1 MESFIIAVC
10 CLLFILVITI
20 VFYTKQKIK
29 KLENV
34 AFSRLLILSIL
45 GLILQILSYLLI
57 KNFSDFHDSFYYIIL
72 LRFIFCDYI
81 LWEIFFVYY
90 IIIISFSLNDKE
102 NENNKIVKYLF
113 LIGFLIL
120 FLILVLP
127 IYITNM
133 NGLYYPTGAAMI
145 FLILGVIYGIFII
158 FVCVIRNIKHI
169 INIKYLPLLF
179 YIIFGSLAIMWQIS
193 NPMLLLVTP
202 IESYIL
208 FLMYFTIENPDL
220 KMLEEVTRIKEITE
234 KTNEDKSSFL
244 YHVTDEMNLVLN
256 NVKTKLNNI
265 NKMNDISEIK
275 HSLKEIDAI
284 VDNSKKRVNATI
296 NISEMDSKELK
307 VINNTYNI
315 VNLLN
320 EIVAYNRNKIKN
332 NIDFRYD
339 ISNTIPDMLYGD
351 SIKVKQII
359 NSVIDNSIKNT
370 SEGFIELRVSCIVKY
385 DICRL
390 IISVE
395 DSGTGID
402 LVKQNKILSDNSELN
417 VNEIKGKDDLIVN
430 LKIVNKLI
438 NMIGGT
444 LSMESLNNNG
454 TIVNITLDQKIV
466 QSDGSTLDE
475 KLETY
480 NKYMSDKKI
489 IGVISEN
496 KDNVKVI
503 KQIGKKNNYKVESF
517 EMTKTCLDKVR
528 DGEAFD
534 TIVIDEDMDKI
545 DARSFLDKVRKVD
558 SFKGK
563 VFVITKKKNIQLK
576 KELKDY
582 GFDAI
587 LIEPLNKKDV
597 EVNFK

>member
-1 MESFIIAVC
+1 MTNKTLLIIFS
-10 CLLFILVITI
+10 LIYMFGLNFLY
-20 VFYTKQKIK
+20 FSK
-29 KLENV
+29 
-34 AFSRLLILSIL
+34 SRLKNKENKVYKIMLIVNII
-45 GLILQILSYLLI
+45 GLILQLLCDYVSFKYDIVPKIISTIIYKSYLVYFIVFVNLMLLYLIILVFNKYERLLIKCDTVITFIESWIVCMAPYSLYRNVKTKTYYTYGLAINISFIFSAIVCIFMFVVLIVNHKKISKTKSIPIYLLI
-57 KNFSDFHDSFYYIIL
+57 FSGLISATIQHTYPDILIIT
-72 LRFIFCDYI
+72 
-81 LWEIFFVYY
+81 
-90 IIIISFSLNDKE
+90 S
-102 NENNKIVKYLF
+102 
-113 LIGFLIL
+113 
-120 FLILVLP
+120 
-127 IYITNM
+127 M
-133 NGLYYPTGAAMI
+133 
-145 FLILGVIYGIFII
+145 
-158 FVCVIRNIKHI
+158 
-169 INIKYLPLLF
+169 
-179 YIIFGSLAIMWQIS
+179 
-193 NPMLLLVTP
+193 
-202 IESYIL
+202 ESCIC

-275 HSLKEIDAI
+275 NSLKEIDAI

-528 DGEAFD
+528 DGKAFD
-534 TIVIDEDMDKI
+534 AIVIDEDMDKI
-545 DARSFLDKVRKVD
+545 DARSFLDKIRKVD
-558 SFKGK
+558 GFKGK

-587 LIEPLNKKDV
+587 LIEPLDKKDV

>member
-1 MESFIIAVC
+1 MTNKTLLIIFS
-10 CLLFILVITI
+10 LIYMFGLIFLY
-20 VFYTKQKIK
+20 FSK
-29 KLENV
+29 
-34 AFSRLLILSIL
+34 SRLKNKENKVYKIMLIVNII
-45 GLILQILSYLLI
+45 GLILQLLCDYVSFKYDIVPKMISTIIYKSYLVYFIVFVNLMLLYLIILVFKKYEKLLIKCDIVITFVESWIVCVAPYSLYRNVKTKTYYTYGLAINISFIFSAIVCIFMFVVLIVNHKKISKTKSIPIYLLI
-57 KNFSDFHDSFYYIIL
+57 FSGLISAAIQHSYPDILIIT
-72 LRFIFCDYI
+72 
-81 LWEIFFVYY
+81 
-90 IIIISFSLNDKE
+90 S
-102 NENNKIVKYLF
+102 
-113 LIGFLIL
+113 
-120 FLILVLP
+120 
-127 IYITNM
+127 M
-133 NGLYYPTGAAMI
+133 
-145 FLILGVIYGIFII
+145 
-158 FVCVIRNIKHI
+158 
-169 INIKYLPLLF
+169 
-179 YIIFGSLAIMWQIS
+179 
-193 NPMLLLVTP
+193 
-202 IESYIL
+202 ESCIC

-220 KMLEEVTRIKEITE
+220 KMLEEVTRIIEITE

-265 NKMNDISEIK
+265 NKMTDISEIK

-320 EIVAYNRNKIKN
+320 GIVAYNRNKIKN
-332 NIDFRYD
+332 NLDFRHD

-395 DSGTGID
+395 DSGSGID

-475 KLETY
+475 KLDTY
-480 NKYMSDKKI
+480 NKYISDKKN

-517 EMTKTCLDKVR
+517 DMTKTCLDKVR
-528 DGEAFD
+528 DGEVFD
-534 TIVIDEDMDKI
+534 AIVIDEDMDKI

-576 KELKDY
+576 KELKEY

>member
-1 MESFIIAVC
+1 MFGLNFLYFS
-10 CLLFILVITI
+10 
-20 VFYTKQKIK
+20 K
-29 KLENV
+29 
-34 AFSRLLILSIL
+34 SRLKNKENKVYKIMLIVNVI
-45 GLILQILSYLLI
+45 GLILQLLCDYVSFKYDIVPKIISAIIYKSYLIYFIVFVNLMLLYLIILVFNKYEKLLIRCDTVITFIESWIVCIAPYSLYRNVVTKTYYTYGLAINLSFIFSAIVCIIMFIVLIVNRKKISKTKSVPIYLLI
-57 KNFSDFHDSFYYIIL
+57 FSGLISAAIQHTYPDILIIT
-72 LRFIFCDYI
+72 
-81 LWEIFFVYY
+81 
-90 IIIISFSLNDKE
+90 S
-102 NENNKIVKYLF
+102 
-113 LIGFLIL
+113 
-120 FLILVLP
+120 
-127 IYITNM
+127 M
-133 NGLYYPTGAAMI
+133 
-145 FLILGVIYGIFII
+145 
-158 FVCVIRNIKHI
+158 
-169 INIKYLPLLF
+169 
-179 YIIFGSLAIMWQIS
+179 
-193 NPMLLLVTP
+193 
-202 IESYIL
+202 ESCIC

-265 NKMNDISEIK
+265 NKMDDISEIK

-402 LVKQNKILSDNSELN
+402 LVKQNKLLRDNSDLD
-417 VNEIKGKDDLIVN
+417 VNEIKGKDNLIVN
-430 LKIVNKLI
+430 LKTVNKLI
-438 NMIGGT
+438 NIIGGT
-444 LSMESLNNNG
+444 LSIESLNNNG
-454 TIVNITLDQKIV
+454 TTINITLDQKIV
-466 QSDGSTLDE
+466 QRDGSTLDE
-475 KLETY
+475 KLDTY

-503 KQIGKKNNYKVESF
+503 KQIGKKKDYIVEAF
-517 EMTKTCLDKVR
+517 EMTKTCLDKIR
-528 DGEAFD
+528 DGETFD

-545 DARSFLDKVRKVD
+545 DARSFLDKVRKVE

-563 VFVITKKKNIQLK
+563 VFVITKKKSIQLK

-597 EVNFK
+597 DVNFK

>member
-1 MESFIIAVC
+1 MTNKTLLIIFS
-10 CLLFILVITI
+10 LIYMFGLNFLY
-20 VFYTKQKIK
+20 FSK
-29 KLENV
+29 
-34 AFSRLLILSIL
+34 SRLKNKENKVYKIMLIVNII
-45 GLILQILSYLLI
+45 GLILQLLCDYVSFKYDIVPKIISTIIYKSYLVYFIVFVNLMLLYLIILVFNKYERLLIKCDTVITFIESWIVCMAPYSLYRNVKTKTYYTYGLAINISFIFSAIVCIFMFVVLIVNHKKISKTKSIPIYLLI
-57 KNFSDFHDSFYYIIL
+57 FSGLISAAIQHTYPDILIIT
-72 LRFIFCDYI
+72 
-81 LWEIFFVYY
+81 
-90 IIIISFSLNDKE
+90 S
-102 NENNKIVKYLF
+102 
-113 LIGFLIL
+113 
-120 FLILVLP
+120 
-127 IYITNM
+127 M
-133 NGLYYPTGAAMI
+133 
-145 FLILGVIYGIFII
+145 
-158 FVCVIRNIKHI
+158 
-169 INIKYLPLLF
+169 
-179 YIIFGSLAIMWQIS
+179 
-193 NPMLLLVTP
+193 
-202 IESYIL
+202 ESCIC

-220 KMLEEVTRIKEITE
+220 KMLEEVTKIKEITE

-307 VINNTYNI
+307 VINNTYNV

-475 KLETY
+475 KLKTY

-503 KQIGKKNNYKVESF
+503 KQIGKKNNYNVESF

-545 DARSFLDKVRKVD
+545 DARSFLDKIRKVD
-558 SFKGK
+558 GFKGK

-582 GFDAI
+582 GFNAI
-587 LIEPLNKKDV
+587 LIEPLDKKDV

>member
-1 MESFIIAVC
+1 MTNKTLLIIFS
-10 CLLFILVITI
+10 LIYMFGLNFLY
-20 VFYTKQKIK
+20 FSK
-29 KLENV
+29 
-34 AFSRLLILSIL
+34 SRLKNKENKVYKIMLIVNII
-45 GLILQILSYLLI
+45 GLILQLLCDYVSFKYDIVPKIISTIIYKSYLVYFIVFVNLMLLYLIILVFNKYERLLIKCDTVITFIESWIVCMAPYSLYRNVKTKTYYTYGLAINISFIFSAIVCIFMFVVLIVNHKKISKTKSIPIYLLI
-57 KNFSDFHDSFYYIIL
+57 FSGLISAAIQHTYPDILIIT
-72 LRFIFCDYI
+72 
-81 LWEIFFVYY
+81 
-90 IIIISFSLNDKE
+90 S
-102 NENNKIVKYLF
+102 
-113 LIGFLIL
+113 
-120 FLILVLP
+120 
-127 IYITNM
+127 M
-133 NGLYYPTGAAMI
+133 
-145 FLILGVIYGIFII
+145 
-158 FVCVIRNIKHI
+158 
-169 INIKYLPLLF
+169 
-179 YIIFGSLAIMWQIS
+179 
-193 NPMLLLVTP
+193 
-202 IESYIL
+202 ESCIC

-220 KMLEEVTRIKEITE
+220 KMLEEVTKIKEITE

-307 VINNTYNI
+307 VINNTYNV

-475 KLETY
+475 KLKTY

-503 KQIGKKNNYKVESF
+503 KQIGKKNNYNVESF

-534 TIVIDEDMDKI
+534 AVVIDEDMDKI

>member
-1 MESFIIAVC
+1 MTNKTLLIIFS
-10 CLLFILVITI
+10 LIYMFGLIFLY
-20 VFYTKQKIK
+20 FSK
-29 KLENV
+29 
-34 AFSRLLILSIL
+34 SRLKNKENKVYKIMLIVNII
-45 GLILQILSYLLI
+45 GLILQLLCDYVSFKYDIVPKMISTIIYKSYLVYFIVFVNLMLLYLIILVFKKYEKLLIKCDIVITFVESWIVCVAPYSLYRNVKTKTYYTYGLAINISFIFSAIVCIFMFVVLIVNHKKISKTKSIPIYLLI
-57 KNFSDFHDSFYYIIL
+57 FSGLISAAIQHSYPDILIIT
-72 LRFIFCDYI
+72 
-81 LWEIFFVYY
+81 
-90 IIIISFSLNDKE
+90 S
-102 NENNKIVKYLF
+102 
-113 LIGFLIL
+113 
-120 FLILVLP
+120 
-127 IYITNM
+127 M
-133 NGLYYPTGAAMI
+133 
-145 FLILGVIYGIFII
+145 
-158 FVCVIRNIKHI
+158 
-169 INIKYLPLLF
+169 
-179 YIIFGSLAIMWQIS
+179 
-193 NPMLLLVTP
+193 
-202 IESYIL
+202 ESCIC

-265 NKMNDISEIK
+265 NKMTDISEIK

-320 EIVAYNRNKIKN
+320 GIVAYNRNKIKN
-332 NIDFRYD
+332 NLDFRHD

-395 DSGTGID
+395 DSGSGID

-430 LKIVNKLI
+430 LKTVNKLI

-475 KLETY
+475 KLDTY
-480 NKYMSDKKI
+480 NKYISDKKN

-517 EMTKTCLDKVR
+517 DMTKTSLDKIR

-534 TIVIDEDMDKI
+534 IIVIDEDMDKI

-563 VFVITKKKNIQLK
+563 VFVITKKKSIQLK
-576 KELKDY
+576 KELKEY

>member
-1 MESFIIAVC
+1 MTNKTLLIIFS
-10 CLLFILVITI
+10 LIYMFGLNFLY
-20 VFYTKQKIK
+20 FSK
-29 KLENV
+29 
-34 AFSRLLILSIL
+34 SRLKNKENKVYKIMLIVNII
-45 GLILQILSYLLI
+45 GLILQLLCDYVSFKYDIVPKIISTIIYKSYLVYFIVFVNLMLLYLIILVFNKYERLLIKCDTVITFIESWIVCMAPYSLYRNVVTKTYYTYGLAINISFIFSAIVCIFMFVVLIVNHKKISKTKSIPIYLLI
-57 KNFSDFHDSFYYIIL
+57 FSGLISAAIQHTYPDILIIT
-72 LRFIFCDYI
+72 
-81 LWEIFFVYY
+81 
-90 IIIISFSLNDKE
+90 S
-102 NENNKIVKYLF
+102 
-113 LIGFLIL
+113 
-120 FLILVLP
+120 
-127 IYITNM
+127 M
-133 NGLYYPTGAAMI
+133 
-145 FLILGVIYGIFII
+145 
-158 FVCVIRNIKHI
+158 
-169 INIKYLPLLF
+169 
-179 YIIFGSLAIMWQIS
+179 
-193 NPMLLLVTP
+193 
-202 IESYIL
+202 ESCIC

-220 KMLEEVTRIKEITE
+220 KMLEEVTKIKEITE

-275 HSLKEIDAI
+275 NSLKEIDAI

-320 EIVAYNRNKIKN
+320 GIVAYNRNKIKN

-475 KLETY
+475 KLKTY

-503 KQIGKKNNYKVESF
+503 KQIGKKNNYNVESF

-545 DARSFLDKVRKVD
+545 DARSFLDKIRKVD
-558 SFKGK
+558 GFKGK

-582 GFDAI
+582 GFNAI
-587 LIEPLNKKDV
+587 LIEPLDKKDV

>member
-1 MESFIIAVC
+1 MTNKTLLIIFS
-10 CLLFILVITI
+10 LIYMFGLIFLY
-20 VFYTKQKIK
+20 FSK
-29 KLENV
+29 
-34 AFSRLLILSIL
+34 SRLKNKENKVYKIMLIVNII
-45 GLILQILSYLLI
+45 GLILQLLCDYVSFKYDIVPKMISTIIYKSYLVYFIVFVNLMLLYLIILVFKKYEKLLIKCDIVITFVESWIVCVAPYSLYRNVKTKTYYTYGLAINISFIFSAIVCIFMFVVLIVNHKKISKTKSIPIYLLI
-57 KNFSDFHDSFYYIIL
+57 FSGLISAAIQHSYPDILIIT
-72 LRFIFCDYI
+72 
-81 LWEIFFVYY
+81 
-90 IIIISFSLNDKE
+90 S
-102 NENNKIVKYLF
+102 
-113 LIGFLIL
+113 
-120 FLILVLP
+120 
-127 IYITNM
+127 M
-133 NGLYYPTGAAMI
+133 
-145 FLILGVIYGIFII
+145 
-158 FVCVIRNIKHI
+158 
-169 INIKYLPLLF
+169 
-179 YIIFGSLAIMWQIS
+179 
-193 NPMLLLVTP
+193 
-202 IESYIL
+202 ESCIC

-265 NKMNDISEIK
+265 NKMTDISEIK

-320 EIVAYNRNKIKN
+320 GIVAYNRNKIKN
-332 NIDFRYD
+332 NLDFRHD

-395 DSGTGID
+395 DSGSGID

-430 LKIVNKLI
+430 LKTVNKLI

-475 KLETY
+475 KLDTY
-480 NKYMSDKKI
+480 NKYISDKKN

-517 EMTKTCLDKVR
+517 DMTKTCLDKVR
-528 DGEAFD
+528 DGEVFD
-534 TIVIDEDMDKI
+534 AIVIDEDMDKI

-563 VFVITKKKNIQLK
+563 VFVITKKKSIQLK
-576 KELKDY
+576 KELKEY

>member
-1 MESFIIAVC
+1 MTNKTLLIIFS
-10 CLLFILVITI
+10 LIYMFGLIFLY
-20 VFYTKQKIK
+20 FSK
-29 KLENV
+29 
-34 AFSRLLILSIL
+34 SRLKNKENKVYKIMLIVNII
-45 GLILQILSYLLI
+45 GLILQLLCDYVSFKYDIVPKMISTIIYKSYLVYFIVFVNLMLLYLIILVFKKYEKLLIKCDIVITFVESWIVCVAPYSLYRNVKTKTYYTYGLAINISFIFSAIVCIFMFVVLIVNHKKISKTKSIPIYLLI
-57 KNFSDFHDSFYYIIL
+57 FSGLISAAIQHSYPDILIIT
-72 LRFIFCDYI
+72 
-81 LWEIFFVYY
+81 
-90 IIIISFSLNDKE
+90 S
-102 NENNKIVKYLF
+102 
-113 LIGFLIL
+113 
-120 FLILVLP
+120 
-127 IYITNM
+127 M
-133 NGLYYPTGAAMI
+133 
-145 FLILGVIYGIFII
+145 
-158 FVCVIRNIKHI
+158 
-169 INIKYLPLLF
+169 
-179 YIIFGSLAIMWQIS
+179 
-193 NPMLLLVTP
+193 
-202 IESYIL
+202 ESCIC

-265 NKMNDISEIK
+265 NKMTDISEIK

-320 EIVAYNRNKIKN
+320 GIVAYNRNKIKN
-332 NIDFRYD
+332 NLDFRHD

-395 DSGTGID
+395 DSGSGID

-430 LKIVNKLI
+430 LKTVNKLI

-475 KLETY
+475 KLDTY
-480 NKYMSDKKI
+480 NKYISDKKN

-517 EMTKTCLDKVR
+517 DMTKTCLDKIR

-534 TIVIDEDMDKI
+534 IIVIDEDMDKI

-563 VFVITKKKNIQLK
+563 VFVITKKKSIQLK
-576 KELKDY
+576 KELKEY

>member
-1 MESFIIAVC
+1 MTNKTLLIIFS
-10 CLLFILVITI
+10 LIYMFGLNFLY
-20 VFYTKQKIK
+20 FSK
-29 KLENV
+29 
-34 AFSRLLILSIL
+34 SRLKNKENKVYKIMLIVNII
-45 GLILQILSYLLI
+45 GLILQLLCDYVSFKYDIVPKIISTIIYKSYLVYFIVFVNLMLLYLIILVFNKYERLLIKCDTVITFIESWIVCMAPYSLYRNVKTKTYYTYGLAINISFIFSAIVCIFMFVVLIVNHKKISKTKSIPIYLLI
-57 KNFSDFHDSFYYIIL
+57 FSGLISAAIQHTYPDILIIT
-72 LRFIFCDYI
+72 
-81 LWEIFFVYY
+81 
-90 IIIISFSLNDKE
+90 S
-102 NENNKIVKYLF
+102 
-113 LIGFLIL
+113 
-120 FLILVLP
+120 
-127 IYITNM
+127 M
-133 NGLYYPTGAAMI
+133 
-145 FLILGVIYGIFII
+145 
-158 FVCVIRNIKHI
+158 
-169 INIKYLPLLF
+169 
-179 YIIFGSLAIMWQIS
+179 
-193 NPMLLLVTP
+193 
-202 IESYIL
+202 ESCIC

-220 KMLEEVTRIKEITE
+220 KMLEEVTKIKEITE

-339 ISNTIPDMLYGD
+339 VSNTIPDMLYGD

-370 SEGFIELRVSCIVKY
+370 SEGFIELRVSCIIKY

-395 DSGTGID
+395 DSGSGID

-430 LKIVNKLI
+430 LKTVNKLI

-444 LSMESLNNNG
+444 LSIESLNNNG

-475 KLETY
+475 KLDTY

-503 KQIGKKNNYKVESF
+503 KQIGKKNNYNVESF

-534 TIVIDEDMDKI
+534 AIVIDEDMDKI

-587 LIEPLNKKDV
+587 LIEPLDKKDI

>member
-1 MESFIIAVC
+1 MTNKTLLIIFS
-10 CLLFILVITI
+10 LIYMFGLNFLY
-20 VFYTKQKIK
+20 FSK
-29 KLENV
+29 
-34 AFSRLLILSIL
+34 SRLKNKENKVYKIMLIVNII
-45 GLILQILSYLLI
+45 GLILQLLCDYVSFKYDIVPKIISTIIYKSYLVYFIVFVNLMLLYLIILVFNKYERLLIKCDTVITFIESWIVCMAPYSLYRNVKTKTYYTYGLAINISFIFSAIVCIFMFVVLIVNHKKISKTKSIPIYLLI
-57 KNFSDFHDSFYYIIL
+57 FSGLISAAIQHTYPDILIIT
-72 LRFIFCDYI
+72 
-81 LWEIFFVYY
+81 
-90 IIIISFSLNDKE
+90 S
-102 NENNKIVKYLF
+102 
-113 LIGFLIL
+113 
-120 FLILVLP
+120 
-127 IYITNM
+127 M
-133 NGLYYPTGAAMI
+133 
-145 FLILGVIYGIFII
+145 
-158 FVCVIRNIKHI
+158 
-169 INIKYLPLLF
+169 
-179 YIIFGSLAIMWQIS
+179 
-193 NPMLLLVTP
+193 
-202 IESYIL
+202 ESCIC

-545 DARSFLDKVRKVD
+545 DARSFLDKIRKVD
-558 SFKGK
+558 GFKGK

-582 GFDAI
+582 GFNAI
-587 LIEPLNKKDV
+587 LIEPLDKKDV

>member
-1 MESFIIAVC
+1 MTNKTLLIIFS
-10 CLLFILVITI
+10 LIYMFGLNFLY
-20 VFYTKQKIK
+20 FSK
-29 KLENV
+29 
-34 AFSRLLILSIL
+34 SRLKNKENKVYKIMLIVNII
-45 GLILQILSYLLI
+45 GLILQLLCDYVSFKYDIVPKIISTIIYKSYLVYFIVFVNLMLLYLIILVFNKYERLLIKCDTVITFIESWIVCMAPYSLYRNVKTKTYYTYGLAINISFIFSAIVCIFMFVVLIVNHKKISKTKSIPIYLLI
-57 KNFSDFHDSFYYIIL
+57 FSGLISAAIQHTYPDILIIT
-72 LRFIFCDYI
+72 
-81 LWEIFFVYY
+81 
-90 IIIISFSLNDKE
+90 S
-102 NENNKIVKYLF
+102 
-113 LIGFLIL
+113 
-120 FLILVLP
+120 
-127 IYITNM
+127 M
-133 NGLYYPTGAAMI
+133 
-145 FLILGVIYGIFII
+145 
-158 FVCVIRNIKHI
+158 
-169 INIKYLPLLF
+169 
-179 YIIFGSLAIMWQIS
+179 
-193 NPMLLLVTP
+193 
-202 IESYIL
+202 ESCIC

-275 HSLKEIDAI
+275 NSLKEIDAI

-320 EIVAYNRNKIKN
+320 GIVAYNRNKIKN

-528 DGEAFD
+528 DGKAFD

-545 DARSFLDKVRKVD
+545 DARSFLDKIRKVD
-558 SFKGK
+558 GFKGK

-587 LIEPLNKKDV
+587 LIEPLDKKDV

>member
-1 MESFIIAVC
+1 MTNKTLLIIFS
-10 CLLFILVITI
+10 LIYMFGLIFLY
-20 VFYTKQKIK
+20 FSK
-29 KLENV
+29 
-34 AFSRLLILSIL
+34 SRLNNKENKVYKIMLIVNVI
-45 GLILQILSYLLI
+45 GLILQLLCDYVSFKYDVVSKIFSSFVFKAYLVYFIVFVNLMLLYLIILVFNKYERLLIKCDTVITFIESWIVCMAPYSLYRNVKTKTYYTYGLAINISFIFSAIVCIFMFVVLIVNHKKISKTKSIPIYLLI
-57 KNFSDFHDSFYYIIL
+57 FSGLISAAIQHTYPDILIIT
-72 LRFIFCDYI
+72 
-81 LWEIFFVYY
+81 
-90 IIIISFSLNDKE
+90 S
-102 NENNKIVKYLF
+102 
-113 LIGFLIL
+113 
-120 FLILVLP
+120 
-127 IYITNM
+127 M
-133 NGLYYPTGAAMI
+133 
-145 FLILGVIYGIFII
+145 
-158 FVCVIRNIKHI
+158 
-169 INIKYLPLLF
+169 
-179 YIIFGSLAIMWQIS
+179 
-193 NPMLLLVTP
+193 
-202 IESYIL
+202 ESCIC

-220 KMLEEVTRIKEITE
+220 KMLEEVTKIKEITE

-256 NVKTKLNNI
+256 NVKIKLNNI

-320 EIVAYNRNKIKN
+320 GIVAYNRNKIKN
-332 NIDFRYD
+332 NIDFRHD

-395 DSGTGID
+395 DSGSGID

-444 LSMESLNNNG
+444 LSIESLNNNG

-534 TIVIDEDMDKI
+534 AIVIDEDMDKI

-563 VFVITKKKNIQLK
+563 IFVITKKKNIQ
-576 KELKDY
+576 
-582 GFDAI
+582 
-587 LIEPLNKKDV
+587 
-597 EVNFK
+597 

>member
-1 MESFIIAVC
+1 MTNKTLMIIFS
-10 CLLFILVITI
+10 LIYMFGLIFLY
-20 VFYTKQKIK
+20 FSK
-29 KLENV
+29 
-34 AFSRLLILSIL
+34 SRLKNKENKVYKIMLIVNVM
-45 GLILQILSYLLI
+45 GLILQLLCDYVSFKYDIVPKIISTIIFKSYLVYFIVFVNLMLLYLIILVFNKYEKLLIKCDIVITFIESWIICVAPYNLYRSVETKTYFTYGLAINLAFIFSSIVCSFMFTVLIINHKKISKTKSIPIYLLI
-57 KNFSDFHDSFYYIIL
+57 FSGLISAAIQHTYPDVLIIT
-72 LRFIFCDYI
+72 
-81 LWEIFFVYY
+81 
-90 IIIISFSLNDKE
+90 S
-102 NENNKIVKYLF
+102 
-113 LIGFLIL
+113 
-120 FLILVLP
+120 
-127 IYITNM
+127 M
-133 NGLYYPTGAAMI
+133 
-145 FLILGVIYGIFII
+145 
-158 FVCVIRNIKHI
+158 
-169 INIKYLPLLF
+169 
-179 YIIFGSLAIMWQIS
+179 
-193 NPMLLLVTP
+193 
-202 IESYIL
+202 ESCIC

-220 KMLEEVTRIKEITE
+220 KMLEEVTKIKEITE

-256 NVKTKLNNI
+256 NVKSKLDNI
-265 NKMNDISEIK
+265 NKMEDVSEIK
-275 HSLKEIDAI
+275 NSLKEINAI

-296 NISEMDSKELK
+296 NISEMDSKELR

-320 EIVAYNRNKIKN
+320 GIVVYNRNKIKN
-332 NIDFRYD
+332 NVDFRYN

-359 NSVIDNSIKNT
+359 NSILDNSIKNT
-370 SEGFIELRVSCIVKY
+370 TNGFIELRVSCIVKY

-402 LVKQNKILSDNSELN
+402 LVKQNKILSNNSDLD

-430 LKIVNKLI
+430 LKTVNKLI

-444 LSMESLNNNG
+444 LSIESLNNNG
-454 TIVNITLDQKIV
+454 TTINITLDQKIV
-466 QSDGSTLDE
+466 QSDGSILDE
-475 KLETY
+475 KIDTY
-480 NKYMSDKKI
+480 NKYMSNKKV
-489 IGVISEN
+489 IGIISEN
-496 KDNVKVI
+496 KDNVKLI
-503 KQIGKKNNYKVESF
+503 KQIGKKNNYKLESF
-517 EMTKTCLDKVR
+517 DMTKICLDKIR
-528 DGEAFD
+528 NGEVFD
-534 TIVIDEDMDKI
+534 IIVIDEDMDKI

-587 LIEPLNKKDV
+587 LIEPLDKKDI

>member
-1 MESFIIAVC
+1 MTNKTLMIIFS
-10 CLLFILVITI
+10 LIYMFGLIFLY
-20 VFYTKQKIK
+20 FSK
-29 KLENV
+29 
-34 AFSRLLILSIL
+34 SRLKNKENKVYKIMLIVNVM
-45 GLILQILSYLLI
+45 GLILQLLCDYVSFKYDIVPKIISTIIFKSYLVYFIVFVNLMLLYLIILVFKKYEKLLIKCDIVITFIESWIICVAPYNLYRSVETKTYFTYGLAINLAFIFSSIVCSFMFTVLIINHKKISKTKSIPIYLLI
-57 KNFSDFHDSFYYIIL
+57 FSGLISAAIQHTYPDVLIIT
-72 LRFIFCDYI
+72 
-81 LWEIFFVYY
+81 
-90 IIIISFSLNDKE
+90 S
-102 NENNKIVKYLF
+102 
-113 LIGFLIL
+113 
-120 FLILVLP
+120 
-127 IYITNM
+127 M
-133 NGLYYPTGAAMI
+133 
-145 FLILGVIYGIFII
+145 
-158 FVCVIRNIKHI
+158 
-169 INIKYLPLLF
+169 
-179 YIIFGSLAIMWQIS
+179 
-193 NPMLLLVTP
+193 
-202 IESYIL
+202 ESCIC

-220 KMLEEVTRIKEITE
+220 KMLEEVTKIKEITE

-256 NVKTKLNNI
+256 NVKSKLDNI
-265 NKMNDISEIK
+265 NKMEDVSEIK
-275 HSLKEIDAI
+275 NSLKEINAI

-296 NISEMDSKELK
+296 NISEMDSKELR

-320 EIVAYNRNKIKN
+320 GIVVYNRNKIKN
-332 NIDFRYD
+332 NVDFRYN

-359 NSVIDNSIKNT
+359 NSILDNSIKNT
-370 SEGFIELRVSCIVKY
+370 TNGFIELRVSCIVKY

-402 LVKQNKILSDNSELN
+402 LVKQNKILSNNSDLD

-430 LKIVNKLI
+430 LKTVNKLI

-444 LSMESLNNNG
+444 LSIESLNNNG
-454 TIVNITLDQKIV
+454 TTINITLDQKIV
-466 QSDGSTLDE
+466 QSDGSILDE
-475 KLETY
+475 KIDTY
-480 NKYMSDKKI
+480 NKYMSNKKV
-489 IGVISEN
+489 IGIISEN

-503 KQIGKKNNYKVESF
+503 KQGGKKKDYTVESF
-517 EMTKTCLDKVR
+517 EMTKTCLDKIR
-528 DGEAFD
+528 NGEVFD
-534 TIVIDEDMDKI
+534 IIVIDEDMDKI

-587 LIEPLNKKDV
+587 LIEPLDKKDI

>member
-1 MESFIIAVC
+1 MTNKTLLIIFS
-10 CLLFILVITI
+10 LIYMFGLIFLY
-20 VFYTKQKIK
+20 FSK
-29 KLENV
+29 
-34 AFSRLLILSIL
+34 SRLKNKENKVYKIMLIVNII
-45 GLILQILSYLLI
+45 GLILQLLCDYVSFKYDIVPKMISTIIYKSYLVYFIVFVNLMLLYLIILVFKKYEKLLIKCDIVITFVASWIVCVAPYSLYRNVKTKTYYTYGLAINISFIFSAIVCIFMFVLLIVNHKKISKTKSIPIYLLI
-57 KNFSDFHDSFYYIIL
+57 FSGLISAAIQHSYPDILIIT
-72 LRFIFCDYI
+72 
-81 LWEIFFVYY
+81 
-90 IIIISFSLNDKE
+90 S
-102 NENNKIVKYLF
+102 
-113 LIGFLIL
+113 
-120 FLILVLP
+120 
-127 IYITNM
+127 M
-133 NGLYYPTGAAMI
+133 
-145 FLILGVIYGIFII
+145 
-158 FVCVIRNIKHI
+158 
-169 INIKYLPLLF
+169 
-179 YIIFGSLAIMWQIS
+179 
-193 NPMLLLVTP
+193 
-202 IESYIL
+202 ESCIC

-320 EIVAYNRNKIKN
+320 GIVAYNRNKIKN
-332 NIDFRYD
+332 NLDFRHD

-395 DSGTGID
+395 DSGSGID

-430 LKIVNKLI
+430 LKTVNKLI

-475 KLETY
+475 KLDTY
-480 NKYMSDKKI
+480 NKYISDKKN

-503 KQIGKKNNYKVESF
+503 KQIGKKKDYIVEAF
-517 EMTKTCLDKVR
+517 EMTKTCLDKIR
-528 DGEAFD
+528 DGETFD
-534 TIVIDEDMDKI
+534 AIVIDEDMDKI
-545 DARSFLDKVRKVD
+545 DARSFLDKVRKVE

>member
-1 MESFIIAVC
+1 MTNKTLLIIFS
-10 CLLFILVITI
+10 LIYMFGLNFLY
-20 VFYTKQKIK
+20 FSK
-29 KLENV
+29 
-34 AFSRLLILSIL
+34 SRLKNNENKVYKIMLIVNVI
-45 GLILQILSYLLI
+45 GLILQLLCDYVSFRYDIVPKIISAIIYKSYLVYFIVFVNLMLLYLIILVFNKYEKLLIKCDTVITFIESWIVCMAPYSLYRNVKTKTYYTYGLAINISFIFSAIVCIFMFVVLIVNHKKISKTKSIPIYLLI
-57 KNFSDFHDSFYYIIL
+57 FSGLISAAIQHTYPDILIIT
-72 LRFIFCDYI
+72 
-81 LWEIFFVYY
+81 
-90 IIIISFSLNDKE
+90 S
-102 NENNKIVKYLF
+102 
-113 LIGFLIL
+113 
-120 FLILVLP
+120 
-127 IYITNM
+127 M
-133 NGLYYPTGAAMI
+133 
-145 FLILGVIYGIFII
+145 
-158 FVCVIRNIKHI
+158 
-169 INIKYLPLLF
+169 
-179 YIIFGSLAIMWQIS
+179 
-193 NPMLLLVTP
+193 
-202 IESYIL
+202 ESCIC

-220 KMLEEVTRIKEITE
+220 KMLEEITKIKEITE

-265 NKMNDISEIK
+265 NKMDDVGEIK
-275 HSLKEIDAI
+275 NSLKEIDAI

-320 EIVAYNRNKIKN
+320 GIAVYNKNKIKN
-332 NIDFRYD
+332 NIDFRYN

-370 SEGFIELRVSCIVKY
+370 RNGFIELRVSCIVKY

-390 IISVE
+390 IIAVE
-395 DSGTGID
+395 DSGSGID
-402 LVKQNKILSDNSELN
+402 LVKQNKILSDNSDLN
-417 VNEIKGKDDLIVN
+417 VNEINGKDDLIVN

-444 LSMESLNNNG
+444 LSIESLNNNG
-454 TIVNITLDQKIV
+454 TTVNITLDQKIV
-466 QSDGSTLDE
+466 QSDGSTLDK
-475 KLETY
+475 KLDTY
-480 NKYMSDKKI
+480 NKYMRTKKD

-503 KQIGKKNNYKVESF
+503 KQIGKKNNYNVEAF
-517 EMTKTCLDKVR
+517 EMTKTCLDKIR
-528 DGEAFD
+528 DGEVFD
-534 TIVIDEDMDKI
+534 AIVIDENMDKI

>member
-1 MESFIIAVC
+1 MTNKTLLIIFS
-10 CLLFILVITI
+10 LIYMFGLNFLY
-20 VFYTKQKIK
+20 FSK
-29 KLENV
+29 
-34 AFSRLLILSIL
+34 SRLKNKENKVYKIMLIVNVI
-45 GLILQILSYLLI
+45 GLILQLLCDYVSFKYDIVPKIISAIIYKSYLIYFIVFVNLMLLYLIILVFNKYEKLLIRCDTVITFIESWIVCIAPYSLYRNVITKTYYTYGLAINLSFIFSAIVCIIMFIVLIVNRKKISKTKSVPIYLLI
-57 KNFSDFHDSFYYIIL
+57 FSGLISAAIQHTYPDILIIT
-72 LRFIFCDYI
+72 
-81 LWEIFFVYY
+81 
-90 IIIISFSLNDKE
+90 S
-102 NENNKIVKYLF
+102 
-113 LIGFLIL
+113 
-120 FLILVLP
+120 
-127 IYITNM
+127 M
-133 NGLYYPTGAAMI
+133 
-145 FLILGVIYGIFII
+145 
-158 FVCVIRNIKHI
+158 
-169 INIKYLPLLF
+169 
-179 YIIFGSLAIMWQIS
+179 
-193 NPMLLLVTP
+193 
-202 IESYIL
+202 ESCIC

-220 KMLEEVTRIKEITE
+220 KMLEEITKIKEITE

-320 EIVAYNRNKIKN
+320 GIVAYNRNKIKK
-332 NIDFRYD
+332 NIDFRHD
-339 ISNTIPDMLYGD
+339 VSNTIPDMLYGD

-370 SEGFIELRVSCIVKY
+370 SEGFIELRVSCIIKY

-390 IISVE
+390 IIAVE

-402 LVKQNKILSDNSELN
+402 LVKQNKLLRDNSDLDI
-417 VNEIKGKDDLIVN
+417 NEIKGKDNLIVN
-430 LKIVNKLI
+430 LKTVNKLI
-438 NMIGGT
+438 NIIGGT
-444 LSMESLNNNG
+444 LSIESLNNNG
-454 TIVNITLDQKIV
+454 TTINITLDQKIV
-466 QSDGSTLDE
+466 QRDGSTLDE
-475 KLETY
+475 KLDTY
-480 NKYMSDKKI
+480 NKYMSNKKV
-489 IGVISEN
+489 IGIISEN

-503 KQIGKKNNYKVESF
+503 KQIGKKKDYIVEAF
-517 EMTKTCLDKVR
+517 EMTKTCLDKIR
-528 DGEAFD
+528 DGETFD

-597 EVNFK
+597 EVNFE

>member
-1 MESFIIAVC
+1 M
-10 CLLFILVITI
+10 
-20 VFYTKQKIK
+20 
-29 KLENV
+29 
-34 AFSRLLILSIL
+34 
-45 GLILQILSYLLI
+45 LI

-113 LIGFLIL
+113 LIGFLIS

-133 NGLYYPTGAAMI
+133 NGLYYPTGAAMV

-179 YIIFGSLAIMWQIS
+179 YIIFGSLAIIWQIS

-220 KMLEEVTRIKEITE
+220 KLLEEVTKIKEITE

-320 EIVAYNRNKIKN
+320 GIVAYNRNKIKN
-332 NIDFRYD
+332 NLDFRHD

-395 DSGTGID
+395 DSGSGID

-475 KLETY
+475 KLDTY
-480 NKYMSDKKI
+480 NKYISDKKN

-517 EMTKTCLDKVR
+517 EMTKTCLDKIR

-534 TIVIDEDMDKI
+534 AIVIDEDMDKI
-545 DARSFLDKVRKVD
+545 DARSFLDKVRKVE

-563 VFVITKKKNIQLK
+563 VFVITKKKSIQLK
-576 KELKDY
+576 KELKEY

>member
-1 MESFIIAVC
+1 MTNKTLLIIFS
-10 CLLFILVITI
+10 LIYMFGLNFLY
-20 VFYTKQKIK
+20 FSK
-29 KLENV
+29 
-34 AFSRLLILSIL
+34 SRLKNKENKVYKIMLIVNII
-45 GLILQILSYLLI
+45 GLILQLLCDYVSFKYDIVPKIISTIIYKSYLVYFIVFVNLMLLYLIILVFNKYERLLIKCDTVITFIESWIVCMAPYSLYRNVKTKTYYTYGLAINISFIFSAIVCIFMFVVLIVNHKKISKTKSIPIYLLI
-57 KNFSDFHDSFYYIIL
+57 FSGLISAAIQHTYPDILIIT
-72 LRFIFCDYI
+72 
-81 LWEIFFVYY
+81 
-90 IIIISFSLNDKE
+90 S
-102 NENNKIVKYLF
+102 
-113 LIGFLIL
+113 
-120 FLILVLP
+120 
-127 IYITNM
+127 M
-133 NGLYYPTGAAMI
+133 
-145 FLILGVIYGIFII
+145 
-158 FVCVIRNIKHI
+158 
-169 INIKYLPLLF
+169 
-179 YIIFGSLAIMWQIS
+179 
-193 NPMLLLVTP
+193 
-202 IESYIL
+202 ESCIC

-395 DSGTGID
+395 DSGSGID

-528 DGEAFD
+528 DGKAFD

-545 DARSFLDKVRKVD
+545 DARSFLDKIRKVD
-558 SFKGK
+558 GFKGK

-582 GFDAI
+582 GFNAI
-587 LIEPLNKKDV
+587 LIEPLDKKDV

>member
-1 MESFIIAVC
+1 MTNKTLLIIFS
-10 CLLFILVITI
+10 LIYMFGLNFLY
-20 VFYTKQKIK
+20 FSK
-29 KLENV
+29 
-34 AFSRLLILSIL
+34 SRLKNKENKVYKIMLIVNVI
-45 GLILQILSYLLI
+45 GLILQLLCDYVSFKYDIVPKIISAIIYKSYLIYFIVFVNLMLLYLIILVFNKYEKLLIRCDTVITFIESWIVCIAPYSLYRNVITKTYYTYGLAINLSFIFSAIVCIFMFIVLIVNRKKISKTKSVPIYLLI
-57 KNFSDFHDSFYYIIL
+57 FSGLISAAIQHTYPDILIIT
-72 LRFIFCDYI
+72 
-81 LWEIFFVYY
+81 
-90 IIIISFSLNDKE
+90 S
-102 NENNKIVKYLF
+102 
-113 LIGFLIL
+113 
-120 FLILVLP
+120 
-127 IYITNM
+127 M
-133 NGLYYPTGAAMI
+133 
-145 FLILGVIYGIFII
+145 
-158 FVCVIRNIKHI
+158 
-169 INIKYLPLLF
+169 
-179 YIIFGSLAIMWQIS
+179 
-193 NPMLLLVTP
+193 
-202 IESYIL
+202 ESCIC

-220 KMLEEVTRIKEITE
+220 KMLEEITKIKEITE

-265 NKMNDISEIK
+265 NKMDDISEIK

-320 EIVAYNRNKIKN
+320 GIAAYNRNKIKN
-332 NIDFRYD
+332 NVDFRYN

-370 SEGFIELRVSCIVKY
+370 SEGFIELRVSCIIKY

-390 IISVE
+390 IIAVE

-402 LVKQNKILSDNSELN
+402 LVKQNKILRDNSDLD
-417 VNEIKGKDDLIVN
+417 VNEIKGKDNLIVN
-430 LKIVNKLI
+430 LKTVNKLI
-438 NMIGGT
+438 NIIGGT
-444 LSMESLNNNG
+444 LSIESLNNNG
-454 TIVNITLDQKIV
+454 TTINITLDQKIV
-466 QSDGSTLDE
+466 QRDGSTLDE
-475 KLETY
+475 KLDTY

-503 KQIGKKNNYKVESF
+503 KQVGKKRDYIVESF
-517 EMTKTCLDKVR
+517 EMTKTCLDKIR
-528 DGEAFD
+528 DGEVFD

-545 DARSFLDKVRKVD
+545 DARSFLDKVRKVE

-563 VFVITKKKNIQLK
+563 VFVITKKKSIQLK

-597 EVNFK
+597 EVNFE

>member
-1 MESFIIAVC
+1 MTNKTLLIIFS
-10 CLLFILVITI
+10 LIYMFGLIFLY
-20 VFYTKQKIK
+20 FSK
-29 KLENV
+29 
-34 AFSRLLILSIL
+34 SRLNNKENKVYKIMLIVNVI
-45 GLILQILSYLLI
+45 GLILQLLCDYVSFKYDVVSKIFSSFVFKAYLVYFIVFVNLMLLYLIILVFKKYEKLLIKCDIVITFVESWIVCVAPYSLYRNVETKTYYTYGLAINLAFIFSAIVCSFMFVVLIVNHKKISKTKSIPIYLLI
-57 KNFSDFHDSFYYIIL
+57 FSGLISAVIQHIFPDILIIT
-72 LRFIFCDYI
+72 
-81 LWEIFFVYY
+81 
-90 IIIISFSLNDKE
+90 S
-102 NENNKIVKYLF
+102 
-113 LIGFLIL
+113 
-120 FLILVLP
+120 
-127 IYITNM
+127 M
-133 NGLYYPTGAAMI
+133 
-145 FLILGVIYGIFII
+145 
-158 FVCVIRNIKHI
+158 
-169 INIKYLPLLF
+169 
-179 YIIFGSLAIMWQIS
+179 
-193 NPMLLLVTP
+193 
-202 IESYIL
+202 ESCIC

-220 KMLEEVTRIKEITE
+220 KMLEEVTKIKEMTE

-244 YHVTDEMNLVLN
+244 YHVTDEMNIVLN
-256 NVKTKLNNI
+256 SVKTKLDNI
-265 NKMNDISEIK
+265 NKMDDVNEIK
-275 HSLKEIDAI
+275 SSLREINAI

-320 EIVAYNRNKIKN
+320 GIAAYNRNKIKN
-332 NIDFRYD
+332 NVDFRYN

-390 IISVE
+390 IISIE
-395 DSGTGID
+395 DSGSGID
-402 LVKQNKILSDNSELN
+402 LVKQNKILSDNSDLDI
-417 VNEIKGKDDLIVN
+417 NEIKGKDDLIVN
-430 LKIVNKLI
+430 LKTVNKLI

-444 LSMESLNNNG
+444 LSIESLNNNG
-454 TIVNITLDQKIV
+454 TTINITIDQKIV
-466 QSDGSTLDE
+466 QCDGSTLDE

-503 KQIGKKNNYKVESF
+503 KQIGKKKDYIVEAF
-517 EMTKTCLDKVR
+517 EMTKTCLDKIR
-528 DGEAFD
+528 DGETFD

-545 DARSFLDKVRKVD
+545 DARSFLDKVRKVE

-563 VFVITKKKNIQLK
+563 VFVITRKKNIQLK

>member
-1 MESFIIAVC
+1 MTNKTLLIIFS
-10 CLLFILVITI
+10 LIYMFGLNFLY
-20 VFYTKQKIK
+20 FSK
-29 KLENV
+29 
-34 AFSRLLILSIL
+34 SRLKNKENKVYKIMLIVNII
-45 GLILQILSYLLI
+45 GLILQLLCDYVSFKYDIVPKIISTIIYKSYLVYFIVFVNLMLLYLIILVFNKYERLLIKCDTVITFIESWIVCMAPYSLYRNVKTKTYYTYGLAINISFIFSAIVCIFMFVVLIVNHKKISKTKSIPIYLLI
-57 KNFSDFHDSFYYIIL
+57 FSGLISAAIQHTYPDILIIT
-72 LRFIFCDYI
+72 
-81 LWEIFFVYY
+81 
-90 IIIISFSLNDKE
+90 S
-102 NENNKIVKYLF
+102 
-113 LIGFLIL
+113 
-120 FLILVLP
+120 
-127 IYITNM
+127 M
-133 NGLYYPTGAAMI
+133 
-145 FLILGVIYGIFII
+145 
-158 FVCVIRNIKHI
+158 
-169 INIKYLPLLF
+169 
-179 YIIFGSLAIMWQIS
+179 
-193 NPMLLLVTP
+193 
-202 IESYIL
+202 ESCIC

-220 KMLEEVTRIKEITE
+220 KMLEEVTKIKEITE

-339 ISNTIPDMLYGD
+339 VSNTIPDMLYGD

-444 LSMESLNNNG
+444 LSIESLNNNG

-545 DARSFLDKVRKVD
+545 DARSFLDKIRKVD
-558 SFKGK
+558 GFKGK

-582 GFDAI
+582 GFNAI
-587 LIEPLNKKDV
+587 LIEPLDKKDV

>member
-1 MESFIIAVC
+1 MTNKTLLIIFS
-10 CLLFILVITI
+10 LIYMFGLNFLY
-20 VFYTKQKIK
+20 FSK
-29 KLENV
+29 
-34 AFSRLLILSIL
+34 SRLKNKENKVYKIMLIVNII
-45 GLILQILSYLLI
+45 GLILQLLCDYVSFKYDIVPKIISTIIYKSYLVYFIVFVNLMLLYLIILVFNKYERLLIKCDTVITFIESWIVCMAPYSLYRNVKTKTYYTYGLAINISFIFSAIVCIFMFVVLIVNHKKISKTKSIPIYLLI
-57 KNFSDFHDSFYYIIL
+57 FSGLISATIQHTYPDILIIT
-72 LRFIFCDYI
+72 
-81 LWEIFFVYY
+81 
-90 IIIISFSLNDKE
+90 S
-102 NENNKIVKYLF
+102 
-113 LIGFLIL
+113 
-120 FLILVLP
+120 
-127 IYITNM
+127 M
-133 NGLYYPTGAAMI
+133 
-145 FLILGVIYGIFII
+145 
-158 FVCVIRNIKHI
+158 
-169 INIKYLPLLF
+169 
-179 YIIFGSLAIMWQIS
+179 
-193 NPMLLLVTP
+193 
-202 IESYIL
+202 ESCIC

-275 HSLKEIDAI
+275 NSLKEIEAI

-534 TIVIDEDMDKI
+534 AVVIDEDMDKI

-587 LIEPLNKKDV
+587 LIEPLDKKDV